1 MTYGWTFTHSL
12 KCKQPITCLVG
23 QYAFQQANKQLYC
36 TVLYV
41 MHTNRHINLYELLLD
56 SEPEEMA

>member
-23 QYAFQQANKQLYC
+23 QYAFHQANKQLYC
-36 TVLYV
+36 TSHVICHSHEQTY
-41 MHTNRHINLYELLLD
+41 
-56 SEPEEMA
+56 